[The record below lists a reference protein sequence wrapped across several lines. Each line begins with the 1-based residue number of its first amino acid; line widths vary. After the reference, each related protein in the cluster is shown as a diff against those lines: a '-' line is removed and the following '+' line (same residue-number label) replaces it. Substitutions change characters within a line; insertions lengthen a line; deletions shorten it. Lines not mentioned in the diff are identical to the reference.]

1 MTTPNDRVIA
11 AENISKKF
19 KTKTALLNVNFE
31 LKKGELFGVLGPDG
45 AGKTTLMRLLAGI
58 MLPTEGRILI
68 NGIDINKTRE
78 NIKLLTGY
86 MPRDYGLYN
95 DLTVEE
101 NIDFYAD
108 IFKVSARERASRI
121 ENLLIKTSMAEFKN
135 RPSGKLSGGMKQKLQ
150 LICCLLHEP
159 DFLFL
164 DEPTFGVD
172 PVSRRE
178 FWKILLHLLE
188 DGLTI
193 VVSTSYMD
201 EAERCKRVALLSE
214 GNIFKL
220 DTPRN
225 IKSSMPGR
233 MFEIAGEELDKA
245 ETIFKENKK
254 VHKVTRYGNILHVL
268 ADQEYTQ
275 DMVKFP
281 SLEVQRIEP
290 SLEDAFIYFTEEQN
304 AGK

>member
-1 MTTPNDRVIA
+1 MIIPNDIVIQ
-11 AENISKKF
+11 AESISKKF
-19 KTKTALLNVNFE
+19 KTKTALSNVNFE

-58 MLPTEGRILI
+58 MLPTEGRILL

-108 IFKVSARERASRI
+108 IFKISARNRASRS
-121 ENLLIKTSMAEFKN
+121 ENLLIKTSMADFKN

-159 DFLFL
+159 NFLFL

-178 FWKILLHLLE
+178 FWKILLQLLE

-214 GNIFKL
+214 GNILKL

-225 IKSSMPGR
+225 IKTSMQGR
-233 MFEIAGEELDKA
+233 MFEIAGEEIDKA
-245 ETIFKENKK
+245 ETHFKKNEK
-254 VHKVTRYGNILHVL
+254 VRKVTRYGNILHVL
-268 ADQEYTQ
+268 ADERYTP
-275 DMVKFP
+275 DMTNFP
-281 SLEVQRIEP
+281 GLEAETIEP